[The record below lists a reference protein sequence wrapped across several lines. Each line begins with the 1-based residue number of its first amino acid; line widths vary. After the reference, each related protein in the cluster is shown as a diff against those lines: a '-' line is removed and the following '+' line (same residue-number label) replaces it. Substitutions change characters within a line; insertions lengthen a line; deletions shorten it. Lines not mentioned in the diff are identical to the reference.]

1 MKQEKAKMIEQHFHP
16 SVKLQLLQHKH
27 VKFGDLST
35 CQEMKIV
42 ASEYF
47 SRNKL
52 IFQTPFG
59 VVYVDQFVPQT
70 LNFEQPTFT
79 NFFLFCIWK
88 SKRHCKIYGKIYL
101 KKLNMAF

>member
-79 NFFLFCIWK
+79 NFFYFVSERVK
-88 SKRHCKIYGKIYL
+88 GTVKYTGKYI
-101 KKLNMAF
+101 